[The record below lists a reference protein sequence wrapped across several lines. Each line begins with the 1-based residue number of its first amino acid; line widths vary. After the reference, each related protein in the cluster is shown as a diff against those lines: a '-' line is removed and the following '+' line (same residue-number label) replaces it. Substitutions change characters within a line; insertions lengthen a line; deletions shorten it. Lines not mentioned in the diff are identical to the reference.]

1 MEPVGLGSKQEY
13 LYDCYT
19 LSLIEKSYDSGHGT
33 EIRRK
38 TNWVQL
44 NPHGEAEKQSASD
57 DEWNHGSSSGT
68 VDLPAHE
75 YFDLKKSDVLD
86 EDVMIE
92 EPGIVFFEDG
102 SYSRGPL
109 DIEIGE
115 YDESK
120 YFLSPT
126 YQFEQSLVKGCH
138 KRLRI
143 VHTIEFSEGGANI
156 QTVRVAVYEEKWASP
171 ANIHVEDNTPVDV
184 SPFSQR
190 KRTKPSE
197 LTGPWKVYEVSATP
211 IFSEK
216 VKEIEGGAAFVYLCM
231 ETMKKRSLPES
242 SVFFGE
248 EEMLDMQDVTILWLP
263 GGVTAYVDVDKDGI
277 LCIGV
282 SWYSEEGINLVM
294 ERDYGT
300 DGKLREVRTKTEI
313 KRRIVQFRMVN
324 LGHLLHIVLYLDLG
338 FLGDKIYDHGITVYK
353 NVSHQALPC
362 ASLIA
367 GEQGWTWTMVMTGGA
382 DVGGPALED
391 ATKEECLQRLQN
403 RIEVPYDSQN
413 REHQEALKALWHA
426 SFPGTEL
433 LGLVS
438 DQWKEM
444 GWQGKDP
451 STDFRGGGFISLEN
465 LLYFAKNYPKSFEEL
480 LCKQNGDR
488 ALWEYPFAVAG
499 VNITFMLIQML
510 DLQAENDRAF
520 DILYCI
526 TFKLMDRKW
535 LEMHATYMDFN
546 SNWLPE
552 QQLGHASACRMYFR
566 KQFVLARSL
575 RARKYYVNETLGAGL
590 DFIVDS
596 REAFMHVRDVSLRT
610 SALEPHSSLHQ
621 TPNFARRRE
630 ILTSSS
636 QGDDMSLPEAPSTT
650 SRWTNSRMIE
660 APKTISKKKRPE
672 DNLQEEASTFTR
684 APHLPD

>member
-1 MEPVGLGSKQEY
+1 MQPPCLGACGGSPAVLGPSAHRHRPSTSTRATVRCAARGGKASSRGKENVWSVDNERAAEQKGRSQKNHRGRRRPGGRSRAPPPPGRRKENDAGSRVLVSGAMLVEVETVLQTQESVLRPSWDTFASSLSGVWKGVGAVFSPITAEMEPVGLGSKQEY

-75 YFDLKKSDVLD
+75 YFDLKRSDVLD

-143 VHTIEFSEGGANI
+143 VHTIEFNEGGANI

-313 KRRIVQFRMVN
+313 KRRLRFHQQEIGLRKSP
-324 LGHLLHIVLYLDLG
+324 GRRPRHLLAMCMAIFY
-338 FLGDKIYDHGITVYK
+338 
-353 NVSHQALPC
+353 A
-362 ASLIA
+362 
-367 GEQGWTWTMVMTGGA
+367 
-382 DVGGPALED
+382 
-391 ATKEECLQRLQN
+391 
-403 RIEVPYDSQN
+403 
-413 REHQEALKALWHA
+413 
-426 SFPGTEL
+426 
-433 LGLVS
+433 
-438 DQWKEM
+438 
-444 GWQGKDP
+444 
-451 STDFRGGGFISLEN
+451 
-465 LLYFAKNYPKSFEEL
+465 
-480 LCKQNGDR
+480 
-488 ALWEYPFAVAG
+488 
-499 VNITFMLIQML
+499 
-510 DLQAENDRAF
+510 
-520 DILYCI
+520 
-526 TFKLMDRKW
+526 
-535 LEMHATYMDFN
+535 
-546 SNWLPE
+546 
-552 QQLGHASACRMYFR
+552 
-566 KQFVLARSL
+566 
-575 RARKYYVNETLGAGL
+575 
-590 DFIVDS
+590 
-596 REAFMHVRDVSLRT
+596 
-610 SALEPHSSLHQ
+610 
-621 TPNFARRRE
+621 
-630 ILTSSS
+630 
-636 QGDDMSLPEAPSTT
+636 
-650 SRWTNSRMIE
+650 
-660 APKTISKKKRPE
+660 
-672 DNLQEEASTFTR
+672 
-684 APHLPD
+684 